1 MKNYLKA
8 YGYLFGIILLL
19 TIILS
24 IINYFT
30 NKELYIF
37 KILIPII
44 SIFISS
50 IILGKYSKKKA
61 YLEGIKFSLIFILFS
76 IIISYFI
83 IHNSFNIKV
92 LVYYLVILFSSII
105 GSMLGINIKKN
116 K

>member
-1 MKNYLKA
+1 MKNYLKS
-8 YGYLFGIILLL
+8 YGYLFGIILVL

-30 NKELYIF
+30 NKELYLF

-44 SIFISS
+44 AIFISS
-50 IILGKYSKKKA
+50 IILGKNAKKKA
-61 YLEGIKFSLIFILFS
+61 YLEGIKFSLIFLLLS

-92 LVYYLVILFSSII
+92 LIYYFVIIFSSII